1 MKVKLLAVL
10 ALVATPL
17 FADTTL
23 FTKYE
28 AVRQG
33 LLKDSLK
40 ETQTTAK
47 DLAATARSAKA
58 VKVADLAERVAKSPD
73 IAKARTAFGALSNE
87 MIELRK
93 ATKGD
98 RPAVAYCP
106 MVDQS
111 WLQAKGE
118 IGNPYDTSMKLCGMF
133 KDDEDE

>member
-1 MKVKLLAVL
+1 MKVKLFAVL

-47 DLAATARSAKA
+47 DLAAAAREAKSAK
-58 VKVADLAERVAKSPD
+58 VAAAAEKVAKSPD
-73 IAKARTAFGALSNE
+73 IAKARTAFGELSNE
-87 MIELRK
+87 MIAVRK

-111 WLQAKGE
+111 WLQEKGE
-118 IGNPYDTSMKLCGMF
+118 IGNPYDTSMKLCGAF
-133 KDDEDE
+133 QDDEE

>member
-1 MKVKLLAVL
+1 MKVKLFAVL

-47 DLAATARSAKA
+47 DLAAAARTAKA
-58 VKVADLAERVAKSPD
+58 VKVADLAQKVAKSPD
-73 IAKARTAFGALSNE
+73 IDKARTAFGALSDE
-87 MIELRK
+87 MIALRK
-93 ATKGD
+93 TAKGD
-98 RPAVAYCP
+98 RPAVAFCP
-106 MVDQS
+106 MVDKS

-118 IGNPYDTSMKLCGMF
+118 IGNPYDTNMKACGMF
-133 KDDEDE
+133 KDDE

>member
-1 MKVKLLAVL
+1 MKVKLFAVL
-10 ALVATPL
+10 ALVAAPL

-47 DLAATARSAKA
+47 DLAAAAREAKSAK
-58 VKVADLAERVAKSPD
+58 VAAAAEKVAKSPD
-73 IAKARTAFGALSNE
+73 IAKARAAFGALSDE
-87 MIELRK
+87 MIAVRK
-93 ATKGD
+93 AAKGD

-111 WLQAKGE
+111 WLQEKGE

-133 KDDEDE
+133 QDDEE